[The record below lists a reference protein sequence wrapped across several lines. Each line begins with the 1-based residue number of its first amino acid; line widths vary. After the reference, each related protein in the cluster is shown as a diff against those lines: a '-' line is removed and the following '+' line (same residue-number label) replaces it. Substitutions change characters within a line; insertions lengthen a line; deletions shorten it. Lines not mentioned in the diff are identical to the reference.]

1 MGVNPVDPVGRADRT
16 KPAKRANSAIDQA
29 GDSAENPV
37 ADRGERRDLGKRGSR
52 VRQAGQDLA
61 ALEARGLA
69 ALDAFRHGNV
79 DRRTLLRYA
88 ATMGLGNLGDGLAGS
103 LLALPLTARA
113 QTSNPPAS
121 AQRGNLGSPLHAS
134 APVPNAVVRVGNLTP
149 VGAIDPLTA
158 SDPAT
163 ICLLSQTCEYLLN
176 DDADTHQLVPALA
189 LSWRPDATG
198 AVWTFT
204 LRESVRFHDGQ
215 VMTAADVAA
224 TFNRL
229 TDPAS
234 GSAALSIFRG
244 VLSKGG
250 ARVIDA
256 HTVAF
261 HLDSPNGNFPYY
273 VSSDNYN
280 ACILPASH
288 MAAGAAAFEK
298 SFIGT
303 GPFRLSH
310 YTARLGAA
318 FVRNDNYWG
327 EKALPTRT
335 EFSFYQD
342 QQSQIL
348 ALQGRD
354 VDVVVNFAVQGGR
367 ALLNASRFKVQS
379 VRSSSHRQMHM
390 RCDAGPFADRRVR
403 QALALAIDR
412 QSIVQG
418 IFLNRAQLANDN
430 PFAPIFPSAP
440 RDLPQR
446 HLDIPRAKAL
456 LAEAANGKPARIA
469 TTLVTEKFMEMPD
482 YAVLVQN
489 AAASIGID
497 LRLRIESQ
505 SAYYGSA
512 VRGQS
517 DWLDS
522 TIGIT
527 DYGHRG
533 VPNVFLDAPLSSH
546 GGWNAARFNNP
557 DYDGLL
563 KRFTAALD
571 LPEQRSLASEIGQVL
586 LDETPLVIAYFFDAM
601 IAMRAD
607 LQAVRFTA
615 ITQLDLSRA
624 WIGSIG

>member
-1 MGVNPVDPVGRADRT
+1 MDPTCPGKLTVAMESAS
-16 KPAKRANSAIDQA
+16 PAKRVSR
-29 GDSAENPV
+29 
-37 ADRGERRDLGKRGSR
+37 DRQE
-52 VRQAGQDLA
+52 AQDLA
-61 ALEARGLA
+61 ALKARGLA
-69 ALDAFRHGNV
+69 ALEAYRAGDV

-88 ATMGLGNLGDGLAGS
+88 AAMGLGSLTGLTA
-103 LLALPLTARA
+103 ALPTAAHA
-113 QTSNPPAS
+113 QASDTAASVSTAVSPSALSTQSN
-121 AQRGNLGSPLHAS
+121 SPLGH
-134 APVPNAVVRVGNLTP
+134 PIPGAVVRVGNLTP

-176 DDADTHQLVPALA
+176 DDAGTHQLLPALA
-189 LSWRPDATG
+189 LSWRPDASG

-204 LRESVRFHDGQ
+204 LRQGVRFHDGQ
-215 VMTAADVAA
+215 VMSAADVVA
-224 TFNRL
+224 TFDRL
-229 TDPAS
+229 TDPTM

-250 ARVIDA
+250 ARAVDA

-280 ACILPASH
+280 ACILPSTQLK
-288 MAAGAAAFEK
+288 AGAEAFEK
-298 SFIGT
+298 RFIGT

-318 FVRNDNYWG
+318 FIRNDDYWG
-327 EKALPTRT
+327 DKALPART

-367 ALLNASRFKVQS
+367 ALLNASRFKVQA
-379 VRSSSHRQMHM
+379 VRSSSHRQVHM

-418 IFLNRAQLANDN
+418 IFLNRAQLGNDS
-430 PFAPIFPSAP
+430 PFAPIFPSSP

-446 HLDIPRAKAL
+446 HLDIPRAQAL
-456 LAEAANGKPARIA
+456 LAAAAADNRGRPSANGAAPRIS

-489 AAASIGID
+489 AAAAIGID

-512 VRGQS
+512 ARGQS

-557 DYDGLL
+557 AYDGLL
-563 KRFTAALD
+563 KRFTASLD
-571 LPEQRSLASEIGQVL
+571 LPEQRALATQIGQVL

-607 LQAVRFTA
+607 LQAVHFTA

-624 WIGSIG
+624 WIGTIR